1 MLTLDF
7 HPFPLLSTHR
17 LLLRE
22 VVPSDVNEVFV
33 QRSHPEIR
41 KYVQKPAA
49 KNVDEAS
56 AFIEKI
62 ALQKNNKEAIH
73 WAITLS
79 GQDKLIGS
87 VCLWNIN
94 SRDQKAELGYS
105 LHPDYFGKGIMNETL
120 KAILAYGYTRM
131 GLKMIDAY
139 TRKNNLPSINLLERQ
154 GFKRNLLFEKEHV
167 SREELE
173 YNVVYTHL
181 NPSY

>member
-1 MLTLDF
+1 MLTLVFD
-7 HPFPLLSTHR
+7 PFPLLNTPR

-22 VVPSDVNEVFV
+22 VVSSDVNEVFV

-41 KYVQKPAA
+41 KYIQKPGA
-49 KNVDEAS
+49 KNIDEAY

-62 ALQKNNKEAIH
+62 ALQKINKEAIH

-94 SRDQKAELGYS
+94 PRDEKAELGYS
-105 LHPDYFGKGIMNETL
+105 LHPDYFGQGIMSETL
-120 KAILAYGYTRM
+120 TSVLAYGYAHM

-139 TRKNNLPSINLLERQ
+139 TRKNNLPSINLLERK
-154 GFKRNLLFEKEHV
+154 GFKRNFLFEKEQV

-181 NPSY
+181 NPSC